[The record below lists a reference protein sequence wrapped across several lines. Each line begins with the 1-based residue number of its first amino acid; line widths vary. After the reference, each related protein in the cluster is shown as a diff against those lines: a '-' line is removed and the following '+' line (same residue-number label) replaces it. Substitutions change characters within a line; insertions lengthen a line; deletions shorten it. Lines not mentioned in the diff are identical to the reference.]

1 MKFFVISDNID
12 TQVGMRLTG
21 IEGIVVHEQEEV
33 EQALREAFAD
43 PEIGIVLMTQKL
55 IRLCSETVFQYKLN
69 HKRPLI
75 VEIPDRHGTGRNENF
90 ITDYVSEAIGLK
102 L

>member
-33 EQALREAFAD
+33 EQALRECTDDPKAD
-43 PEIGIVLMTQKL
+43 PAL
-55 IRLCSETVFQYKLN
+55 F
-69 HKRPLI
+69 
-75 VEIPDRHGTGRNENF
+75 
-90 ITDYVSEAIGLK
+90 
-102 L
+102 